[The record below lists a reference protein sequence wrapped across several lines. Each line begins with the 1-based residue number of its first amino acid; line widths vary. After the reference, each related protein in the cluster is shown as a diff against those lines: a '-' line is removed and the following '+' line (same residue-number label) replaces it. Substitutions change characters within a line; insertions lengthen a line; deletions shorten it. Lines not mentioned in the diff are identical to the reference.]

1 MHAAL
6 WVLSGCFLRRA
17 VVHAEQWVPGVW
29 FEGEPLCT
37 QSSGYL
43 GSGLKESHCA
53 CRAVGTWG
61 VV

>member
-1 MHAAL
+1 MYAAHA
-6 WVLSGCFLRRA
+6 
-17 VVHAEQWVPGVW
+17 QWVPGLF
-29 FEGEPLCT
+29 FEGELLCM

-43 GSGLKESHCA
+43 RCVLKESCCA